1 MTLIA
6 SILTYDD
13 VFFENL
19 FTEEKLNRLPTKKVT
34 IQGGQVGWEWAR
46 EACPSHIQDADSL
59 WAALDY
65 TTWPLRHTRD
75 MSVTHCSEHSVTA
88 HHYKPQPLATGLSFT
103 YTNRMVPVWQQL
115 AILQA
120 VGSLDYFG
128 FTGWAAAPSK
138 TAHICIFGNLSHLSS
153 QVRRR
158 VGKVAVPPEN
168 SRQGREDAAPCRW
181 DSEVGKGRLGC
192 LSVCVRLRPPHTILF
207 LQITFQHIS
216 LAALNAPVNVK
227 WFIVGFRRIQQ
238 DDHCVG
244 K

>member
-138 TAHICIFGNLSHLSS
+138 KHLRHRRLTWLVMLCNLHS
-153 QVRRR
+153 
-158 VGKVAVPPEN
+158 PPNKWLWNE
-168 SRQGREDAAPCRW
+168 RTLWFLLWAT
-181 DSEVGKGRLGC
+181 
-192 LSVCVRLRPPHTILF
+192 RLRNLPMCSG
-207 LQITFQHIS
+207 ITSYRHI
-216 LAALNAPVNVK
+216 
-227 WFIVGFRRIQQ
+227 
-238 DDHCVG
+238 
-244 K
+244 